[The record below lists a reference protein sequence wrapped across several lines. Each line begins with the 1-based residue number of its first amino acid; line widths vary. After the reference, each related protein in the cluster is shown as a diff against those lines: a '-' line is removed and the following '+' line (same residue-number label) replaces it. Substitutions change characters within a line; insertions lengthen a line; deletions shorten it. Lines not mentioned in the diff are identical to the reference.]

1 MAQSE
6 LTMMLVH
13 AHPDDEVLGTGG
25 VIHRYAREGVRIVL
39 VTCTGGELG
48 DGPGGVKPDQPGHDE
63 EQVRG
68 MRREELEASCK
79 VLGVDHLEL
88 LGYLDSGMSG
98 WPQNERAGSL
108 AGTPLPVEL
117 PKLLALM
124 DRYRPQVVVSY
135 DERGG
140 YGHPDHIRAH
150 QLAKEATIRSAI
162 PSKLY
167 YAAMPKSLI
176 RTALAAARAAGV
188 ELADLPQI
196 DFDPDN
202 PPFGVE
208 DHLITTTV
216 DVSGEVSAKLEAL
229 RCHASQM
236 DNAFMLNLP
245 EAAVASFLGTEHF
258 IQALGH
264 QGSPTPEGD
273 LFAGLR

>member
-1 MAQSE
+1 MFRSE

-13 AHPDDEVLGTGG
+13 AHPDDEVLSTGG
-25 VIHRYAREGVRIVL
+25 VIHRYAREGIRIVL

-48 DGPGGVKPDQPGHDE
+48 DGPGGVKPDQPGHD
-63 EQVRG
+63 QKLVREV
-68 MRREELEASCK
+68 RRGELEASCK
-79 VLGVDHLEL
+79 VLGIDHLEL

-108 AGTPLPVEL
+108 TGTPLLEEL

-124 DRYRPQVVVSY
+124 DQYQPQVVVTY

-150 QLAKEATIRSAI
+150 QLAREATIQSAI
-162 PSKLY
+162 QSQLF

-196 DFDPDN
+196 EFDPDD

-216 DVSGEVSAKLEAL
+216 DVSGEVPAKLEAL
-229 RCHASQM
+229 RCHASQL
-236 DNAFMLNLP
+236 DNAFLLNLP
-245 EAAVASFLGTEHF
+245 EAAAASFLGTEHF
-258 IQALGH
+258 ILALGH
-264 QGSPTPEGD
+264 PGSATPERD